1 MHKLF
6 VSYLFLLSF
15 YSLSASTIQISGQI
29 NRAKPDDV
37 LPEFI
42 LLKSFGSAFPKTLD
56 TAWVSKT
63 GSYEFTINLEKPAA
77 YYASIGNQTN
87 KLLLHPSE
95 KKIKVTSEFNNKNRF
110 AVSESKENEAYKLF
124 NDAVQQYEK
133 DIHEVLKSQSTL
145 DTVNTLMKDLIV
157 PYFAE
162 LNKIKTNYPKTFAAT
177 ELSKIKLF
185 DSLPKIIAAKDIRAY
200 FREHYTD
207 KLHFKNEDLL
217 REPTFNETLLSYL
230 IFVSDGTFS
239 PMQKFIERIFD
250 ESKES
255 PKIFVYTLRQI
266 FQHFI
271 AKNMED
277 DLALLATKALADPR
291 IKDNLTLEVQMK
303 DALRVTKD
311 KPMLEVIGT
320 DSSGK
325 DIALS
330 KYVFSNKV
338 TMVVFWEP
346 NCSHC
351 REAMPMLK
359 GFYDKYQN
367 QGLEIFGVNMG
378 EDREKWVEMIK
389 AEKLNWK
396 NVMMQK
402 RSGEKMAAAQY
413 YVLGTPSFVLI
424 GKNGKIIRRFIS
436 QSQLETEIQ
445 KNL

>member
-1 MHKLF
+1 
-6 VSYLFLLSF
+6 
-15 YSLSASTIQISGQI
+15 
-29 NRAKPDDV
+29 
-37 LPEFI
+37 
-42 LLKSFGSAFPKTLD
+42 
-56 TAWVSKT
+56 
-63 GSYEFTINLEKPAA
+63 
-77 YYASIGNQTN
+77 
-87 KLLLHPSE
+87 
-95 KKIKVTSEFNNKNRF
+95 
-110 AVSESKENEAYKLF
+110 
-124 NDAVQQYEK
+124 
-133 DIHEVLKSQSTL
+133 
-145 DTVNTLMKDLIV
+145 
-157 PYFAE
+157 
-162 LNKIKTNYPKTFAAT
+162 
-177 ELSKIKLF
+177 
-185 DSLPKIIAAKDIRAY
+185 
-200 FREHYTD
+200 
-207 KLHFKNEDLL
+207 
-217 REPTFNETLLSYL
+217 
-230 IFVSDGTFS
+230 
-239 PMQKFIERIFD
+239 
-250 ESKES
+250 
-255 PKIFVYTLRQI
+255 
-266 FQHFI
+266 
-271 AKNMED
+271 MED